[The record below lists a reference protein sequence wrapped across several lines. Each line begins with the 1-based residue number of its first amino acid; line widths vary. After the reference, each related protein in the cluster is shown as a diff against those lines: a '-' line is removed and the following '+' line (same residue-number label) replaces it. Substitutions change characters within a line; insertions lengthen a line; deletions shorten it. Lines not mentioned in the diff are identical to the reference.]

1 MQKLKSILLGLNEN
15 EIALP
20 KAYAYKGHIVMQ
32 DPQTHKTYHYEL
44 YVDKMVDIG
53 VEIIKIDMK
62 TREITYKHPI
72 KGDSRVAELKD
83 VDVAKIA
90 REYKT
95 VAVGDAIEGMHTHD
109 GDELYLKRTA

>member
-83 VDVAKIA
+83 ADVAKIA

-95 VAVGDAIEGMHTHD
+95 VAVGEAIEGMHTHD